1 MEFVGFLGAWNRR
14 FTPVWGAVVLQ
25 AVALN
30 WAVSAMAFAAEEQ
43 LVDIASSA
51 SGIVVEARYAQADNF
66 VGTAIDGYEAPK
78 ALLAP
83 QALAALE
90 QAQQT
95 LSEFGLGLK
104 VFDGYRP
111 QRAVDHF
118 VRWAA
123 DLSAT
128 QMKDKYYPKVD
139 KRNLFSDGYI
149 AERSGHSRGST
160 VDLTLID
167 LASGAELAMGTAWD
181 FFDPASWPS
190 SQEPSAQERANRA
203 LLRAV
208 MLAAGFRPLETEWW
222 HFTLEDEPFPETY
235 FDRPTR

>member
-1 MEFVGFLGAWNRR
+1 MEFVGVLGVGNRHYR
-14 FTPVWGAVVLQ
+14 RLSAAALWR

-30 WAVSAMAFAAEEQ
+30 CSLVVAVYAAEGE
-43 LVDIASSA
+43 LVDIASSDY
-51 SGIVVEARYAQADNF
+51 GFVVEARYAQADNF
-66 VGTAIDGYEAPK
+66 VGTSIDGYEAPK
-78 ALLAP
+78 ALLTP

-90 QAQQT
+90 QAQQA
-95 LSEFGLGLK
+95 LGEFGLGLK

-128 QMKDKYYPKVD
+128 QMKARYYPNVD
-139 KRNLFSDGYI
+139 KRDLFSDGYI

-167 LASGAELAMGTAWD
+167 LASGTELAMGTAWD
-181 FFDPASWPS
+181 YFDPASWPS
-190 SQEPSAQERANRA
+190 SQEPSVQERANRA
-203 LLRAV
+203 LLRGV

-222 HFTLEDEPFPETY
+222 HFTLQDEPYPETY
-235 FDRPTR
+235 FDTPIQ